1 MNLEANTYKK
11 RLTMLFIVFFFV
23 FLLSTRFGAA
33 SLSFQDIIQVFKQGE
48 VTSNILVFR
57 EIRLPRILASILIGT
72 ALGLGG
78 SIMQGVSKN
87 PLADPGLLG
96 VTAGA
101 SLALTISYA
110 LFSALSYIMVIL
122 VSFLGSMLGI
132 GLVFLLTMVSRQ
144 KMTTITL
151 LLAGSAISTMLF
163 ALSQGISIYF
173 RVSKEVSMWTSGGL
187 VGTTWTH
194 IYITLP
200 IIALVI
206 GVAIY
211 YAKEITTLSLDEELA
226 IGLGQNVFRTK
237 ILMYTLVALLTG
249 VAVALAGNL
258 AFVGLMIPHMVR
270 GLVGFDYKRIVPVS
284 VLVGGIFLMFSDT
297 LARIIYAPYETPL
310 IAIIAVFGLPFF
322 LYIVRSEK
330 GGVF

>member
-1 MNLEANTYKK
+1 MNIEATTYKK

-33 SLSFQDIIQVFKQGE
+33 SLSFEDILQVFKQGE

-72 ALGLGG
+72 ALGLSG

-96 VTAGA
+96 VSAGA

-110 LFSALSYIMVIL
+110 LFSSLSYIMVVL
-122 VSFLGSMLGI
+122 VSFFGSILGI
-132 GLVFLLTMVSRQ
+132 GLVFLMTMVSRQ

-194 IYITLP
+194 ILISLP
-200 IIALVI
+200 IIVLVL

-211 YAKEITTLSLDEELA
+211 YSKEITTLSLDEELA

-297 LARIIYAPYETPL
+297 LARVIYAPYETPL
-310 IAIIAVFGLPFF
+310 IAIVAVFGLPFF